1 MSLCRYKT
9 LAVHAVNCAVG
20 LACQLETYC
29 ISRDDIINSTHSS
42 NRIGGTAC
50 HLPFVVTRALV
61 SASLDMG
68 VGHSGIV
75 KLCRYLDMNA
85 LNQTTCAV
93 HSQAIVEAGM
103 VLANNILHDAAK
115 IVRRVNT
122 DQSTTSDAASD
133 ATRKSST

>member
-1 MSLCRYKT
+1 M
-9 LAVHAVNCAVG
+9 
-20 LACQLETYC
+20 
-29 ISRDDIINSTHSS
+29 
-42 NRIGGTAC
+42 
-50 HLPFVVTRALV
+50 VTRAVV
-61 SASLDMG
+61 SASLYMG

-85 LNQTTCAV
+85 LNQSTCAD

-122 DQSTTSDAASD
+122 VQSTTSDAASD